1 MEIGKMIRKARKSRN
16 MTQANLAEGIISRT
30 SIVKIENGV
39 QNPSFETVEKI
50 LERLGLSIV
59 ELYEFEHDSSEYEYN
74 RILLSFK
81 RLFNSTQVSEIDAL
95 IRSISQFNAGV
106 NNQVLSN
113 IRIVLEVF
121 KKIDSEDIKKLR
133 AEVMPVW
140 RYLEKID
147 NWSEIDLYLIN
158 FVLYYFDA
166 DTAENIVKHAVK
178 RIDNNYP
185 NLTSLKNALLFN
197 LTSLFLNQGNGVV
210 AEKYVNESLLLSK
223 NLNRFDLVYINQIRW
238 ALINHDTSKLA
249 DTLHQLKGL
258 DDENLYQGMLKEI
271 QNYNNKYQ

>member
-74 RILLSFK
+74 LILLSFK

-106 NNQVLSN
+106 NNQVLNN
-113 IRIVLEVF
+113 IRIVLEAF
-121 KKIDSEDIKKLR
+121 RKIDSEDIKKLR

-158 FVLYYFDA
+158 FFSITLMS
-166 DTAENIVKHAVK
+166 T
-178 RIDNNYP
+178 R
-185 NLTSLKNALLFN
+185 LKIL
-197 LTSLFLNQGNGVV
+197 
-210 AEKYVNESLLLSK
+210 
-223 NLNRFDLVYINQIRW
+223 
-238 ALINHDTSKLA
+238 
-249 DTLHQLKGL
+249 
-258 DDENLYQGMLKEI
+258 
-271 QNYNNKYQ
+271 